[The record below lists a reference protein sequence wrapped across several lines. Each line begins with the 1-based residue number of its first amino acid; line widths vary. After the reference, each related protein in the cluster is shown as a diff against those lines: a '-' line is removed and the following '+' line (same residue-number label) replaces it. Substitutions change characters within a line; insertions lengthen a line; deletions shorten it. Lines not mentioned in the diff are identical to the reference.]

1 MMIKNILVLTTLIY
15 ATIQDLKYREVS
27 NFASLF
33 ILVIGLYKFD
43 ITNVMG
49 LIITPMPLIIT
60 NIISKKE
67 SFGGADIKVIGS
79 LGMCFGL
86 IKSMYI
92 LFIALICCLLS
103 NIIIKQEK
111 RAFMPYILIG
121 YVITIFIWRKYGS

>member
-79 LGMCFGL
+79 LGMCFGF